1 MKRILVAIVMVLLAA
16 GSLMAQPVTQRNLK
30 EERDAKIDAITAPV
44 RDIEARYWARE
55 VKEHRTDLVTLEQ
68 NAKQWLGS
76 DNAKAEQ
83 LALIKHYATSAQ
95 PIVITPEEMKQLD
108 DSKRQ
113 VRVFLNGS
121 ENPTAQA
128 LARVNR
134 QIREIKEP
142 VFELDARYWAY
153 RIAVV
158 KDVTLDELKAYSENW
173 VGERSYNQKLMEKVE
188 ENLRTGNTEKLSKK
202 EEKKLDKAKLRV
214 HKLLVNSR

>member
-1 MKRILVAIVMVLLAA
+1 MKRILVGIVMFLLAA
-16 GSLMAQPVTQRNLK
+16 SSLMAQPVTQRNLK

-83 LALIKHYATSAQ
+83 LALIKHYATYAQ

-153 RIAVV
+153 RVAKV
-158 KDVTLDELKAYSENW
+158 KDVTFEELKQYSQNW
-173 VGERSYNQKLMEKVE
+173 VGEREYNQKLIEKVE
-188 ENLRTGNTEKLSKK
+188 ENLQTGNTQKLTKK
-202 EEKKLDKAKLRV
+202 EEKQLEKATQRV
-214 HKLLVNSR
+214 RDLLNSK